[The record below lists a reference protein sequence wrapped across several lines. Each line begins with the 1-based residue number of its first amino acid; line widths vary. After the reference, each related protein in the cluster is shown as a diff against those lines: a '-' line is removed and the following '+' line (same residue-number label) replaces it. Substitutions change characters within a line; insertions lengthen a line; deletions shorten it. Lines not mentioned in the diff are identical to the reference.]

1 MTIDNNIPQGYKQT
15 ELGLLPADWDI
26 QSVGRHCSVKA
37 RIGWQGL
44 RSDEYLTSGEYGL
57 ITSTDI
63 VDGMVDWRTC
73 CFVSKA
79 RYSQDPN
86 IIVQENDT
94 LISKDGTIGKVG
106 IVQNIPFPSTLNSGV
121 FVVRPKLDN
130 VYKKY
135 LAFAFKS
142 IYFQD
147 FINRLTAG
155 STIVHLYQKDI
166 VQFMFPVPPIAEQR
180 AIAEALSD
188 VDGLIAALDKKIA
201 KKRLLK
207 QGAMQQLLTGKK
219 RLPGFTDKWV
229 EKKLGDVGSL
239 HNGYAFKS
247 ETYSQVGKYKVIT
260 IANVQNG
267 RLDTNDCNK
276 VSTIPSDIQKH
287 QILKEGDILISMT
300 GNVGRACLVTTID
313 CLLNQRVGLFAIRD
327 NSQCDESFIYT
338 IINSKE
344 FETAMIDS
352 GQGAA
357 QSNIGKKDI
366 EGYTFLLPNDIKEQQ
381 AIATILSDMD
391 KEIADLEAQRDKY
404 RLLKSGM
411 MQKLLT
417 GQIRLVK
424 QQAKIVPLGVDVP
437 AVREIP
443 VAAHIIA
450 GHIVNRS
457 YQSRGWGRTKLQ
469 KSLHLIGYCTQL
481 NLGNEYIR
489 NTAGPDDQQLMNYID
504 QKFRQYRHVN
514 KVCEKLPDGK
524 THYSYTPTPMIQ
536 DVEMAYEKYPKEL
549 REQVDALI
557 DKLNTMD
564 LAGAEILSTLYAV
577 WNNRIIK
584 QKQITDDLLIA
595 DFYAWSTHK
604 ADFEETRVRKALN
617 YMRDNNIIP
626 VGWGKYIDKR

>member
-1 MTIDNNIPQGYKQT
+1 MNIPQGYKQT

-219 RLPGFTDKWV
+219 RLPGFTDEWV
-229 EKKLGDVGSL
+229 
-239 HNGYAFKS
+239 
-247 ETYSQVGKYKVIT
+247 
-260 IANVQNG
+260 NVQIKQLGKWSKGQPFSKDKINRDGKNPCIHYGELFSYGEVIETIKSNTDIKPYVKSSGKDVLFPASDVTPIGLG
-267 RLDTNDCNK
+267 RCSALNVKN
-276 VSTIPSDIQKH
+276 V
-287 QILKEGDILISMT
+287 LLGGDIIILELTKDCPAYISNVVNLNKQHIIDRVT
-300 GNVGRACLVTTID
+300 GTT
-313 CLLNQRVGLFAIRD
+313 VKH
-327 NSQCDESFIYT
+327 
-338 IINSKE
+338 INSNLLGEIK
-344 FETAMIDS
+344 I
-352 GQGAA
+352 
-357 QSNIGKKDI
+357 NISI
-366 EGYTFLLPNDIKEQQ
+366 DIKEQQ

-391 KEIADLEAQRDKY
+391 KEITDLEAQRDKY

-417 GQIRLVK
+417 GQIRL
-424 QQAKIVPLGVDVP
+424 
-437 AVREIP
+437 
-443 VAAHIIA
+443 
-450 GHIVNRS
+450 
-457 YQSRGWGRTKLQ
+457 
-469 KSLHLIGYCTQL
+469 
-481 NLGNEYIR
+481 
-489 NTAGPDDQQLMNYID
+489 
-504 QKFRQYRHVN
+504 
-514 KVCEKLPDGK
+514 K
-524 THYSYTPTPMIQ
+524 T
-536 DVEMAYEKYPKEL
+536 E
-549 REQVDALI
+549 
-557 DKLNTMD
+557 
-564 LAGAEILSTLYAV
+564 
-577 WNNRIIK
+577 
-584 QKQITDDLLIA
+584 
-595 DFYAWSTHK
+595 
-604 ADFEETRVRKALN
+604 
-617 YMRDNNIIP
+617 
-626 VGWGKYIDKR
+626 

>member
-1 MTIDNNIPQGYKQT
+1 MNIPQGYKQT

-44 RSDEYLTSGEYGL
+44 RSDESLTSGEYGL

-63 VDGMVDWRTC
+63 VDGMVDWRNC

-79 RYSQDPN
+79 RYSQDLN

-166 VQFMFPVPPIAEQR
+166 VKFMFPVPPIAEQR
-180 AIAEALSD
+180 AIAQALSD
-188 VDGLIAALDKKIA
+188 VDWLIAALDKKIA

-219 RLPGFTDKWV
+219 RLPGFTDKWG
-229 EKKLGDVGSL
+229 KMC
-239 HNGYAFKS
+239 FKS
-247 ETYSQVGKYKVIT
+247 IYKFASEGGTPDTKNESFYANGNIPFVKIEDTEQKYIYSGKSFIT
-260 IANVQNG
+260 QEGVNHSSAWLIPTNSIIFTNGATIGNVAINKIPVTTKQGILGIILNSRVELEFVYYLLSSSTFQDEVNM
-267 RLDTNDCNK
+267 RLSKGTFA
-276 VSTIPSDIQKH
+276 TI
-287 QILKEGDILISMT
+287 ILKHL
-300 GNVGRACLVTTID
+300 
-313 CLLNQRVGLFAIRD
+313 
-327 NSQCDESFIYT
+327 DEIP
-338 IINSKE
+338 INIPVS
-344 FETAMIDS
+344 
-352 GQGAA
+352 
-357 QSNIGKKDI
+357 
-366 EGYTFLLPNDIKEQQ
+366 LKEQQ

-424 QQAKIVPLGVDVP
+424 QQAKIVPLTAQVNN
-437 AVREIP
+437 VRSIP
-443 VAAHIIA
+443 VDAHIIA

-457 YQSRGWGRTKLQ
+457 HQSRGWGRTKLQ
-469 KSLHLIGYCTQL
+469 KSLHLIGYCMQL

-489 NTAGPDDQQLMNYID
+489 NTAGPDDQQLMNHID
-504 QKFRQYRHVN
+504 QKFKQYRHVN
-514 KVCEKLPDGK
+514 KVSEKLPDGR
-524 THYSYTPTPMIQ
+524 THYSYTPTPLIQ
-536 DVEMAYEKYPKEL
+536 EVEMAYERYPEAL
-549 REQVDALI
+549 RQQIDLLI

-564 LAGAEILSTLYAV
+564 LAGAEAVSTLYAV

-584 QKQITDDLLIA
+584 GEQITDDLLVA
-595 DFYAWSTHK
+595 DFYAWSAHK
-604 ADFEETRVRKALN
+604 ADFEEMRVRNALN
-617 YMRDNNIIP
+617 YMRKEGIIP
-626 VGWGKYIDKR
+626 LGWGKYIDKR

>member
-1 MTIDNNIPQGYKQT
+1 MNIPQGYKQT
-15 ELGLLPADWDI
+15 ELGIIPKDWQL
-26 QSVGRHCSVKA
+26 QSVGKHCTVKA

-44 RSDEYLTSGEYGL
+44 RSDEYLESGEYGL

-63 VDGMVDWRTC
+63 VDGAINWDTCYFVDK
-73 CFVSKA
+73 S
-79 RYSQDPN
+79 RYIQDPN
-86 IIVQENDT
+86 IIIQEDDT

-142 IYFQD
+142 VYFQN

-166 VQFMFPVPPIAEQR
+166 VKFVFPVPPLAEQR

-219 RLPGFTDKWV
+219 CLLVFTDKWV
-229 EKKLGDVGSL
+229 EKKLGKISHIKTGGR
-239 HNGYAFKS
+239 NGDQAVENGKYPFFVRSQKVYAID
-247 ETYSQVGKYKVIT
+247 TYSFDGEAILVPGEGGIGNIFHYINGKF
-260 IANVQNG
+260 
-267 RLDTNDCNK
+267 DF
-276 VSTIPSDIQKH
+276 H
-287 QILKEGDILISMT
+287 
-300 GNVGRACLVTTID
+300 
-313 CLLNQRVGLFAIRD
+313 QRVYKISDFA
-327 NSQCDESFIYT
+327 DEACGKFIYFYMSRYFGEYALSLT
-338 IINSKE
+338 VKATVDSLRLPTFEE
-344 FETAMIDS
+344 FVIYMPS
-352 GQGAA
+352 
-357 QSNIGKKDI
+357 
-366 EGYTFLLPNDIKEQQ
+366 DIKEQQ

-391 KEIADLEAQRDKY
+391 KEITDLEAQRDKY

-424 QQAKIVPLGVDVP
+424 QQAKIVPLGVEVP
-437 AVREIP
+437 VVREIP
-443 VAAHIIA
+443 VATHIIA

-457 YQSRGWGRTKLQ
+457 HKSRGWGRTKLQ
-469 KSLHLIGYCTQL
+469 KSLHLIGYCMQL
-481 NLGNEYIR
+481 NLGTEYIR

-514 KVCEKLPDGK
+514 KVSEKLPDGK

-549 REQVDALI
+549 REQIDALI

-584 QKQITDDLLIA
+584 QEQITDDLLIA

-604 ADFEETRVRKALN
+604 ADFEEARVRKALN

-626 VGWGKYIDKR
+626 VGWGKYIDKRKA

>member
-1 MTIDNNIPQGYKQT
+1 MCKMQNNTPQGYKQT

-219 RLPGFTDKWV
+219 RLPGFTDEWV
-229 EKKLGDVGSL
+229 EKTLGEIGTLSMCKRIFQEETSDSGDVPFYKIGTF
-239 HNGYAFKS
+239 GQEADAFISKA
-247 ETYSQVGKYKVIT
+247 KYESYK
-260 IANVQNG
+260 NMY
-267 RLDTNDCNK
+267 RF
-276 VSTIPSDIQKH
+276 PSK
-287 QILKEGDILISMT
+287 GDILISAAGT
-300 GNVGRACLVTTID
+300 IGRTVVYDGKPAYFQDSNIIWLAHTQKHILNVYLSYVYQIINWNIENTTIARLYND
-313 CLLNQRVGLFAIRD
+313 NFNNTVVLFPK
-327 NSQCDESFIYT
+327 S
-338 IINSKE
+338 
-344 FETAMIDS
+344 
-352 GQGAA
+352 
-357 QSNIGKKDI
+357 
-366 EGYTFLLPNDIKEQQ
+366 LVEQQ

-417 GQIRLVK
+417 GQIRL
-424 QQAKIVPLGVDVP
+424 
-437 AVREIP
+437 
-443 VAAHIIA
+443 
-450 GHIVNRS
+450 
-457 YQSRGWGRTKLQ
+457 
-469 KSLHLIGYCTQL
+469 
-481 NLGNEYIR
+481 
-489 NTAGPDDQQLMNYID
+489 
-504 QKFRQYRHVN
+504 
-514 KVCEKLPDGK
+514 K
-524 THYSYTPTPMIQ
+524 T
-536 DVEMAYEKYPKEL
+536 E
-549 REQVDALI
+549 
-557 DKLNTMD
+557 
-564 LAGAEILSTLYAV
+564 
-577 WNNRIIK
+577 
-584 QKQITDDLLIA
+584 
-595 DFYAWSTHK
+595 
-604 ADFEETRVRKALN
+604 
-617 YMRDNNIIP
+617 
-626 VGWGKYIDKR
+626 

>member
-1 MTIDNNIPQGYKQT
+1 MNIPQGYKQT
-15 ELGLLPADWDI
+15 ELGIIPEDWQL
-26 QSVGRHCSVKA
+26 QSVGKHCSVKA

-63 VDGMVDWRTC
+63 VDGMVDWGTC

-106 IVQNIPFPSTLNSGV
+106 IVQNIPFPSTLNSGI

-166 VQFMFPVPPIAEQR
+166 VKFMFPVPPIAEQR

-188 VDGLIAALDKKIA
+188 VDGLIAVLDKKIA

-207 QGAMQQLLTGKK
+207 QGAMCKLLSLSGRGKK
-219 RLPGFTDKWV
+219 WFNVRLGNVVNIRK
-229 EKKLGDVGSL
+229 GSML
-239 HNGYAFKS
+239 TSNRFVAGNIPVIAGGKIPAGYHNVANRPAN
-247 ETYSQVGKYKVIT
+247 TIT
-260 IANVQNG
+260 ISASGASAGYVALYNKPIFA
-267 RLDTNDCNK
+267 TDC
-276 VSTIPSDIQKH
+276 STIEPCSTYDIHYIYHLLKYYQSEIFAMQTGGAQPHVHPSDLNEL
-287 QILKEGDILISMT
+287 QILY
-300 GNVGRACLVTTID
+300 A
-313 CLLNQRVGLFAIRD
+313 
-327 NSQCDESFIYT
+327 
-338 IINSKE
+338 
-344 FETAMIDS
+344 
-352 GQGAA
+352 
-357 QSNIGKKDI
+357 KDI
-366 EGYTFLLPNDIKEQQ
+366 EEQQ
-381 AIATILSDMD
+381 AIATILSDMN

-424 QQAKIVPLGVDVP
+424 QQAKIIPLGVEAP

-443 VAAHIIA
+443 VDAHIIA

-514 KVCEKLPDGK
+514 KVSEKLPNGK

-564 LAGAEILSTLYAV
+564 LAGAEMLSTLYAV

-584 QKQITDDLLIA
+584 QEQITDDLLIA

-604 ADFEETRVRKALN
+604 ADYEEARVRKALN

-626 VGWGKYIDKR
+626 VGWGKYIDNR